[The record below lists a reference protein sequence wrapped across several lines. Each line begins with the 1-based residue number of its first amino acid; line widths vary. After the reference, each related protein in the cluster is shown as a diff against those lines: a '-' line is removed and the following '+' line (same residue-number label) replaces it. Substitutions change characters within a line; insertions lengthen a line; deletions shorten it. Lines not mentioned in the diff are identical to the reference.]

1 MADTEIHAK
10 LFVMDTGP
18 LITLAAADSL
28 DYLLYPDVPVYIPD
42 AVLYE
47 ATVKSGALGAEN
59 IALWVQEHPDLVRP
73 IVTRAYVDF
82 LTLRGT
88 NSTYRARDLGE
99 QAALEAIRYGLPLA
113 KNERAVLLTEDD
125 KAVKVFVLPQD
136 LERLIPLMTF
146 DFLTGLERAGRINSA
161 EEVYRRAAEAGRH
174 AGQDSVIK
182 AQHELAQSA
191 VEKLLRRTGSDT
203 TDGS

>member
-1 MADTEIHAK
+1 
-10 LFVMDTGP
+10 MDAGP

-28 DYLLYPDVPVYIPD
+28 AYLLYPDVPVYIPD

-82 LTLRGT
+82 LTLRST
-88 NSTYRARDLGE
+88 DPTYRSRDLGE
-99 QAALEAIRYGLPLA
+99 QAALEAIRYGLPLSV
-113 KNERAVLLTEDD
+113 NERAILLTEDD

-136 LERLIPLMTF
+136 LERLIPIMTF

-161 EEVYRRAAEAGRH
+161 EEVYRLAAEAGRN
-174 AGQDSVIK
+174 ASRDSALK
-182 AQHELAQSA
+182 AQHERAQAA
-191 VEKLLRRTGSDT
+191 VEKLLKPKV
-203 TDGS
+203 